1 MTREEFEK
9 KIDELAKTEDH
20 GEFAKTTGQIY
31 GLLCHYVLSTFD
43 NMEEGWDKIVASMV
57 KKDDQVKK
65 EES

>member
-9 KIDELAKTEDH
+9 KIDELAKTEEH

-31 GLLCHYVLSTFD
+31 GLLCDYVLSTFED
-43 NMEEGWDKIVASMV
+43 VEEGWDKIVASMV
-57 KKDDQVKK
+57 KKDDQVKR

>member
-9 KIDELAKTEDH
+9 KIDELAKTEEH
-20 GEFAKTTGQIY
+20 GEFAKITGQIY
-31 GLLCHYVLSTFD
+31 GLLCDYVLSTFED
-43 NMEEGWDKIVASMV
+43 VEEGWDKIVASMV

>member
-9 KIDELAKTEDH
+9 KIDELAKTEEH